1 MINYLYDGSFEG
13 LLTSIY
19 EAYYR
24 HEQPD
29 HIYYSDYIQVNLLD
43 TNIQITTDSEKAA
56 KVYDS
61 IGQKISHQAL
71 KNVYHAYLS
80 ELNDIEIKILN
91 YVRLGFKKG
100 KEVDLYLSDDRV
112 LAIHTAAKKVTREC
126 HLMVGLLRFK
136 QLENDIYY
144 AQYKPDHNITP
155 LISGHFV
162 DRFSD
167 QKWVIHD
174 VKRKYAAVY
183 DQKSC
188 IFTDIS
194 DEMVPLIS
202 YTSDNYEKLW
212 KNYFTNICIKERI
225 NPKLQKHNM
234 PVRYW
239 EFLTEKNCLI

>member
-1 MINYLYDGSFEG
+1 VINYLYDGSFEG

-24 HEQPD
+24 HEHPD
-29 HIYYSDYIQVNLLD
+29 HIYSSDYIQVNLLD
-43 TNIQITTDSEKAA
+43 TNIQITTDAEKAT

-71 KNVYHAYLS
+71 KNIYYAYLS

-91 YVRLGFKKG
+91 YVRFGFKKG

-112 LAIHTAAKKVTREC
+112 LAIHTAAKKVTRES

-136 QLENDIYY
+136 QLENNIYY

-167 QKWVIHD
+167 QNWIIHD

-183 DQKSC
+183 DKNSC

-194 DEMVPLIS
+194 DEMTPLFFNIS
-202 YTSDNYEKLW
+202 DDYEKLW

-225 NPKLQKHNM
+225 NPKLQKQYM

-239 EFLTEKNCLI
+239 KFLTEKIV